1 MYSSMNA
8 PILLR
13 QNLVCIILTTM
24 KTVRSDITPD
34 KLEELAREFDTE
46 RERQFLSPPPS
57 EKRRHDSLV
66 RQIKRRRG
74 RPRIGKG
81 AKRVQ
86 ITVEGAL
93 LKSVDRFARARGISR
108 SELIS
113 QGLRLAMAKKSA

>member
-1 MYSSMNA
+1 MYESMNA
-8 PILLR
+8 PFLLR

-24 KTVRSDITPD
+24 KTVRSEI
-34 KLEELAREFDTE
+34 KLEELAREFDPE

-113 QGLRLAMAKKSA
+113 QGLRLAMARKST